1 MTATEQTFRPG
12 GGTRQTWHFQNG
24 VRCGSLM
31 NRRGYPGWGVVDLGS
46 LEERHAVS
54 GEHLWSPAEKILD
67 WMRTHATSVRKN
79 TQLLLVSP
87 FTSSIFLRTFN
98 IPHIQ
103 HQYKI
108 HANIYYICTNE
119 QKLQSINI
127 DAYQDTALAKRYMWN
142 RPKQNKKYMWNRP
155 KQTTAKRKPHQ
166 QPDQPCTLTRMRGG
180 KRQRRKSSVQL
191 IPN

>member
-12 GGTRQTWHFQNG
+12 GGTRQTWHFENG
-24 VRCGSLM
+24 VRRGSLM

-79 TQLLLVSP
+79 TPLLLVSP
-87 FTSSIFLRTFN
+87 FTSNIFLRTFN

-108 HANIYYICTNE
+108 HVNIYYVCTNE

-127 DAYQDTALAKRYMWN
+127 DAYQDTASA
-142 RPKQNKKYMWNRP
+142 KKYNMWNRP

-166 QPDQPCTLTRMRGG
+166 QPDQPCTLTRMREG
-180 KRQRRKSSVQL
+180 KRQRRMRAVFS
-191 IPN
+191 